1 MEVSLLIRIIASPK
15 SGATDKYLIV
25 EGTSKE
31 GLIVLVHT
39 ISSKTELLM
48 LSKAFPE

>member
-1 MEVSLLIRIIASPK
+1 MEVSLLIRLIASPK
-15 SGATDKYLIV
+15 RGATDKYLID

-31 GLIVLVHT
+31 GLIVFVQT
-39 ISSKTELLM
+39 ISSKTELFM

>member
-1 MEVSLLIRIIASPK
+1 MEVSLLMRFIASPK
-15 SGATDKYLIV
+15 SGATDKYLIN

-31 GLIVLVHT
+31 GLIVLVQT
-39 ISSKTELLM
+39 ISFKTELFM